1 MEIRG
6 RTAADDSAI
15 RRLNDDAFGGT
26 YESRLI
32 EDLRAADLDAVELV
46 AVENDDIVGHILFS
60 VLATT
65 IDQQAVPALALAPM
79 AVRPDRQRRGIGSV
93 LVRAGLSLA
102 RVRDWRAV
110 IVLGHQKYY
119 PRFGFSAALA
129 RPLEAPFSGDAFMAL
144 ELEPGALRG
153 EKGRVTYPPAFG
165 VTNA

>member
-1 MEIRG
+1 M
-6 RTAADDSAI
+6 AADDSAI
-15 RRLNDDAFGGT
+15 RRLYDDAFGGPS
-26 YESRLI
+26 ESRLI
-32 EDLRAADLDAVELV
+32 EDLRAAGLDAVELV

-65 IDQQAVPALALAPM
+65 IDRQAVPALALAPM
-79 AVRPDRQRRGIGSV
+79 AVRPDRQRQGIGSV
-93 LVRAGLSLA
+93 LVHAGLRLA
-102 RVRDWRAV
+102 RERDWRAV
-110 IVLGHQKYY
+110 IVLGHKEYY